1 MEAGSEADTSA
12 GGASLK
18 LYASV
23 RIALEPAG
31 VGAVR
36 FRVLK
41 NKAGEVYGRG
51 ELRWIPGAG
60 FAETA

>member
-1 MEAGSEADTSA
+1 
-12 GGASLK
+12 
-18 LYASV
+18 V